1 MQETAGSITAREHR
15 RDRGLGS
22 RAFGQER
29 LAGDRLAD
37 ERDALP
43 LLDDRHRAEPEQE
56 AGPRRRHLDRRR
68 VGPSGDQM
76 RAIGWPFSTCSPG
89 STSPSRS
96 PLTGALVWSRRPLP
110 SVVRSSS
117 APRAS

>member
-1 MQETAGSITAREHR
+1 MIGSPTNAMPFPCSTTGTARSPSR
-15 RDRGLGS
+15 RPV
-22 RAFGQER
+22 RA
-29 LAGDRLAD
+29 AGTSTAV
-37 ERDALP
+37 
-43 LLDDRHRAEPEQE
+43 
-56 AGPRRRHLDRRR
+56 R

-76 RAIGWPFSTCSPG
+76 RAIGWPASTCSPG